1 MDRISLFF
9 IRRLHHLARREA
21 RRNAALH
28 GLLGS
33 WTSEEGV
40 YTLRLYG
47 PAFDTAALTGD
58 LQRDLDWFR
67 SRFGADL
74 IRPPVSAGAGTGFGR
89 NADSTAATTAMRST
103 ATFVPVRR
111 RSSRKGHGATADIG
125 LDRRSYA
132 IRLVGMAAEPPL
144 VSHVV
149 AALVLARAIG
159 RGTKSLRDIVR
170 AITHVTP
177 VVALHA
183 PLAGFE
189 REVSRLLQKSR
200 FVPGG
205 PFGIVDGD
213 YTFND
218 DYLDVQDGETRRRV
232 VEFRGGSV
240 HRVTGAVLRRR
251 MLGAF
256 ARDLPIVAIAEKQS
270 DIPAVL
276 QITADVSLETGQFDR
291 AFIGDVVEAL
301 YPDAAIGDID
311 LPADSDARWL
321 SLEDV
326 ILAFRPG
333 RDLANALSVL
343 ARLARRNRDDFE
355 DEEENGGGRGTAAAS
370 APKGSDKKKPATSS
384 ETSTPASSDS
394 DSGGRWKKDKPSGA
408 EIVQPD
414 PPIESSPR
422 SSSGDGGAKRAK
434 PPLTVEIL
442 SGYGKARDW
451 ALDLKADLAGYYAG
465 KLDWSD
471 MSSRLLLYGPPG
483 TGKTTFARA
492 LCNSLQIPL
501 VVTSVSTWLQGGHL
515 NDVVDKMAKTFTE
528 AKSVAPSILF
538 IDEFDGI
545 GKRQPAEREH
555 ADYWNTVVN
564 KALELLDGA
573 VKSEGV
579 IIIGATNRPDD
590 IDEALKRSG
599 RLETH
604 IEIPKPDK
612 AALVDIL
619 AHHLGDDV
627 ETLAFKVGSADTL
640 NTQGAPGNQ
649 ELPLDDDRM
658 VLDPQ
663 QADMPDLTEDVERK
677 GAGR

>member
-40 YTLRLYG
+40 HTLRLYG

-74 IRPPVSAGAGTGFGR
+74 IRPPVSAGPGAGFGT
-89 NADSTAATTAMRST
+89 NADITAATTAMRST

-111 RSSRKGHGATADIG
+111 RSSRRGHEATPEIG

-159 RGTKSLRDIVR
+159 KGTKSLRDIVR
-170 AITHVTP
+170 AITHATP
-177 VVALHA
+177 VVTLHA

-189 REVSRLLQKSR
+189 REVSRLLEKSR

-218 DYLDVQDGETRRRV
+218 DYLDAQDGETRRRV
-232 VEFRGGSV
+232 VEFRGGSI

-256 ARDLPIVAIAEKQS
+256 ARDLPIVAIAEKRS
-270 DIPAVL
+270 DIPALL
-276 QITADVSLETGQFDR
+276 QITADVSLETGQLDR
-291 AFIGDVVEAL
+291 SFVRDVVEAL

-355 DEEENGGGRGTAAAS
+355 DEEEGGDGNAAAS
-370 APKGSDKKKPATSS
+370 APKASDKKKPATSS

-414 PPIESSPR
+414 PPIEPGPR
-422 SSSGDGGAKRAK
+422 SSSGDDGAKRAK

-515 NDVVDKMAKTFTE
+515 NDVVDKMVKTFAE
-528 AKSVAPSILF
+528 AKAIAPSILF

-579 IIIGATNRPDD
+579 IIVGATNRPDD

-612 AALVDIL
+612 TALVDIL

-627 ETLAFKVGSADTL
+627 EALLFKASDML
-640 NTQGAPGNQ
+640 NTQGPPGNQ
-649 ELPLDDDRM
+649 VPPLSDDPT
-658 VLDPQ
+658 VSEPQ
-663 QADMPDLTEDVERK
+663 QAAMPDLAEDAVKRK